1 MLDNDFIRKVK
12 EANDIVDVIGESLTL
27 YKAGINYKAVCP
39 FHNDHTP
46 SLVVSKTR
54 QTYHCFVCGKHG
66 SVVDFVMENDNL
78 SFIEAMRYLAKRANI
93 EWPRQK
99 VSDEEMTQYK
109 KRESQLVA
117 IDACAK
123 YYVSQLHQADSHNMP
138 LSQM

>member
-1 MLDNDFIRKVK
+1 MLDNDFIQKVK

-66 SVVDFVMENDNL
+66 SVVDFIM
-78 SFIEAMRYLAKRANI
+78 
-93 EWPRQK
+93 
-99 VSDEEMTQYK
+99 
-109 KRESQLVA
+109 
-117 IDACAK
+117 
-123 YYVSQLHQADSHNMP
+123 
-138 LSQM
+138 